1 MVFVCLG
8 TQDMP
13 FTRLLEMVE
22 SCIQEGNITQPVKV
36 QCGYTTYPSDRLE
49 QFAFCSAE
57 QMHQYMEE
65 ADYII
70 THAGTGTIVSALKL
84 GKKVIAVNRLH
95 RFGEHTDDHQ
105 KEIVA
110 EFASTGY
117 ILSCYEEE
125 HLADKIAMLDQF
137 AVPVFESNTHVVLD
151 YLRNYID
158 DVLGRKS

>member
-13 FTRLLEMVE
+13 FNRLLQMVE
-22 SCIQEGNITQPVKV
+22 TCIEEDVIQQDVLV
-36 QCGYTTYPSDRLE
+36 QCGYTNYKSELLK
-49 QFAFCSAE
+49 QFPFCSAE
-57 QMHQYMEE
+57 QMHQYMKE

-95 RFGEHTDDHQ
+95 HYGEHTDDHQ
-105 KEIVA
+105 KEIVE

-117 ILSCYEEE
+117 ILSCYEKEQ
-125 HLADKIAMLDQF
+125 LRDKIAMLESF
-137 AVPVFESNTHVVLD
+137 AVPEFQSNTHAVLE
-151 YLRNYID
+151 YLKTYID
-158 DVLGRKS
+158 SVLEGKS